1 MIDLRSDTVTCPTP
15 AMRQAM
21 ANAPVGDDVFQE
33 DPTVRL
39 LQETAAEMFEKEAA
53 LFVPSGT
60 MGNQIAVKLHTR
72 PGQEVVTE
80 ARGHIYNYELAMLAA
95 FSGCLARPI
104 TANQGRVTWSQIEPV
119 LSPPVYYRAPTGL
132 IALENTHNMAGGT
145 ILDQGEVETILSE
158 AHERGLSVHLD
169 GARIFNAAIASGRS
183 VAELTRGFDSV
194 MFCLSK
200 GLSAPVGSL
209 LLGSQAFIEA
219 AWPVRKMLGGGLR
232 QVGILAAAGLI
243 ALRDMPGRLVEDH
256 DNARLLAEGLA
267 ELKAFSVE
275 ASTVQTNI
283 VIADLVTM
291 DSSTFLKSLA
301 EKRVLAVPTGARQ
314 VRFVTHKDVNQA
326 QVQEALQRIREVVS

>member
-1 MIDLRSDTVTCPTP
+1 PTP
-15 AMRQAM
+15 EMRQAM

-39 LQETAAEMFEKEAA
+39 LQETAAEMFEQEAA

-158 AHERGLSVHLD
+158 AHERGLPVHLD

-314 VRFVTHKDVNQA
+314 VRLVTHKDVNQA